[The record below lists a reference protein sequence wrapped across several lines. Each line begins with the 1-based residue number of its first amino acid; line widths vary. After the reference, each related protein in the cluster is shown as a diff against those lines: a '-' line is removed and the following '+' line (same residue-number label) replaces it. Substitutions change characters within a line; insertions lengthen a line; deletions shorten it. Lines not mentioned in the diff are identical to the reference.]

1 MNPIFVLNGTPG
13 SGKTTLSREL
23 MRLFPH
29 GIHIP
34 IDNLR
39 EWVVSGLA
47 GPLNWNDETTRQF
60 RLAESAAASV
70 ACRYQDAGFAA
81 AIDHCQHL
89 EHLDDMVEKHL
100 AGRRVYKVL
109 LLPSLET
116 AFARNET
123 RTTKDFDYSVLTD
136 VITMLHEDFT
146 EQAPKAYDWLVYDN
160 RSDDAAVDA
169 KAIAK
174 KLRIFE

>member
-13 SGKTTLSREL
+13 SGKTTLSKEL
-23 MRLFPH
+23 MQLFPL

-34 IDNLR
+34 VDNLR

-47 GPLNWNDETTRQF
+47 GPIGWTDETTRQF

-70 ACRYQDAGFAA
+70 ACRYQDAGFAV

-89 EHLDDMVEKHL
+89 EHLDGMVESHL
-100 AGRRVYKVL
+100 AGRKVHKVL
-109 LLPSLET
+109 LLPSLDI
-116 AFARNET
+116 ALARNET
-123 RTTKDFDYSVLTD
+123 RTTKDFDYSVLSG

-146 EQAPKAYDWLVYDN
+146 EQAPKAEDWLVYAN
-160 RSDDAAVDA
+160 RADDPAEDA
-169 KAIAK
+169 RAIAQA
-174 KLRIFE
+174 LGVFE

>member
-13 SGKTTLSREL
+13 SGKTTLSKEL
-23 MRLFPH
+23 MQLFPH

-34 IDNLR
+34 VDNLR

-47 GPLNWNDETTRQF
+47 GPLDWSEETTRQF

-70 ACRYQDAGFAA
+70 ARRYQDAGFAV

-89 EHLDDMVEKHL
+89 EHLDGMVEKHL

-109 LLPSLET
+109 LLPTQEEAL
-116 AFARNET
+116 ARNET
-123 RTTKDFDYSVLTD
+123 RTTKDFDYAVLSG
-136 VITMLHEDFT
+136 VITMLHAEFT
-146 EQAPKAYDWLVYDN
+146 EQSVDCDWLVYSN
-160 RSDDAAVDA
+160 RAEEPAEDAR
-169 KAIAK
+169 AIAQA
-174 KLRIFE
+174 LGLVG